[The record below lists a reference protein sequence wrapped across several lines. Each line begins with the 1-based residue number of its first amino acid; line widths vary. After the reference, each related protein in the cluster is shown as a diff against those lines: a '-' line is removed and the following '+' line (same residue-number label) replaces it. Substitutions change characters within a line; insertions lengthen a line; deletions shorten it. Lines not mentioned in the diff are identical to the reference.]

1 MRSLKA
7 ARSSMVRESDLAI
20 TGTTLTTSESFFKT
34 TMSIGLRLYI
44 EISDSKYKEQYSD
57 VRVSGGLDEEQ
68 AAVNAGVLDVALT
81 LSSELLTEVGG
92 VLVLDV
98 LHDGVP
104 ASVVVNLVAV
114 SRGVDNVKA
123 QSHAVLLND
132 WARVRQAA

>member
-1 MRSLKA
+1 M
-7 ARSSMVRESDLAI
+7 
-20 TGTTLTTSESFFKT
+20 
-34 TMSIGLRLYI
+34 GLRLYI
-44 EISDSKYKEQYSD
+44 EMSDSKYKEQYSD

-98 LHDGVP
+98 LHNGVP

-114 SRGVDNVKA
+114 SRGVDNVKT
-123 QSHAVLLND
+123 QSHAVLLNN
-132 WARVRQAA
+132 